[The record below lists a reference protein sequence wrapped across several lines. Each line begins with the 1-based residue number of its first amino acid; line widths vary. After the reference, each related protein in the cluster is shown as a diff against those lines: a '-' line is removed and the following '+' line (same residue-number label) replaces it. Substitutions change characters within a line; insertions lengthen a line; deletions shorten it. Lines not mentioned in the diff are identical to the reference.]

1 MGKVYSIC
9 SILMAGL
16 FLVSTSVQFN
26 DPDWYFWIPMYS
38 CAAYVNLKRTL
49 SFVAPKRITAA
60 GIVALWLGMFLLIK
74 VLLEDF
80 FGDMIGIWS
89 LDMRHRLVREKIGSG
104 LVIWSMILQ
113 LSVEQDPTK
122 WNSMEIGLLIEFG
135 MTVLVGISCGLSFV
149 FLIYHENEVKY

>member
-1 MGKVYSIC
+1 
-9 SILMAGL
+9 
-16 FLVSTSVQFN
+16 
-26 DPDWYFWIPMYS
+26 MYS

-135 MTVLVGISCGLSFV
+135 MINDIVLD
-149 FLIYHENEVKY
+149 